1 MGIFWFCAG
10 AAAEWTIN
18 MSYNKNNEH
27 LEFIS
32 NSMLQ
37 TMFDSVTDLIFCKD
51 IDLNYTRCNKSLL
64 EYFGRSE
71 EEVLGKDDVHGLM
84 VPAETAESYRAMD
97 RKVIRERKAITYE
110 EYVPTTAGV
119 SRLFETNKV
128 PLLIDDEVIGIIG
141 IARDISARKAMEES
155 AKNASNAKSSFLAN
169 MSHEIRTPMNSI
181 IGFAELAIDDNIA
194 PKTRDYLNLI
204 IDNSKWLLE
213 LINDILDISKIESG
227 NLKIEAIPFDLHELF
242 VACKIMITPKAN
254 EKNIDLFFYA
264 EPFIGKKLIGD
275 PTRLRQALINLLSNA
290 VKFTESGTVKLAAN
304 VLSFSENNCRLLFE
318 IKDTGIGMTNKQI
331 ANIMEPFYQGDIS
344 TTRKYGGTGLGLA
357 ITKSI
362 VESMGGKLNIIS
374 EPRAGTKISFE
385 INFTLT
391 DMDDE
396 TLGTTNVA
404 LEVEKPLFKGDV
416 LVCEDNFMN
425 QRVIVEHLARV
436 GLNTTIVTNGK
447 EGVDAVRQRMK
458 DGKEP
463 FDLILMDIYMPV
475 MDGIE
480 ATSKIIEIG
489 GEPVIIA
496 ITANVMKEDMELYKK
511 NGMIDHL
518 GKPFTSQEL
527 WLTLLKYLKPVGFS
541 NTEHVENDKKSGNLK
556 NQLRSNFV
564 RNNQNT
570 FTKISDAIEANDITL
585 AHRLAH
591 TLKGNA
597 ALLGKNALSKAALD
611 VETSL
616 KYGENSTNE
625 EQLNLLKTELYIVL
639 DELKPYS
646 IETTVDYSTEVDASD
661 SNAIVAHELYAK
673 LEPLIKRGSPKCV
686 QYVNQLLKIPGTEKL
701 IGEIKD
707 FNFIKAAELLEI
719 LKNDPEDN

>member
-1 MGIFWFCAG
+1 
-10 AAAEWTIN
+10 
-18 MSYNKNNEH
+18 
-27 LEFIS
+27 
-32 NSMLQ
+32 
-37 TMFDSVTDLIFCKD
+37 MFDSVTDLIFTKD
-51 IDLNYTRCNKSLL
+51 INLNYTRCNKSLL
-64 EYFGRSE
+64 EYFGRRE
-71 EEVLGKDDVHGLM
+71 EDIVGKDDVGGLG
-84 VPAETAESYRAMD
+84 VPPDIAESYRKMD
-97 RKVIRERKAITYE
+97 RQVIREKKAITYE
-110 EYVPTTAGV
+110 EYVPTSAGV

-128 PLLIDDEVIGIIG
+128 PLLLNGEVIGIMG
-141 IARDISARKAMEES
+141 IARDISERKAMEES
-155 AKNASNAKSSFLAN
+155 ARNASNAKSSFVAN

-181 IGFAELAIDDNIA
+181 IGFAELAIDDDIA

-227 NLKIEAIPFDLHELF
+227 NMEIESIPFDLHELF
-242 VACKIMITPKAN
+242 VACKIMITPRAN

-290 VKFTESGTVKLAAN
+290 VKFTETGTVKLAAN
-304 VLSFSENNCRLLFE
+304 VVYSNDDNCRLLFE
-318 IKDTGIGMTNKQI
+318 VKDTGIGMTKKQI
-331 ANIMEPFYQGDIS
+331 EKIMEPFYQGDIS

-357 ITKSI
+357 ITKNI
-362 VESMGGKLNIIS
+362 IESMGGKLKIIS

-385 INFTLT
+385 IDFALT

-396 TLGTTNVA
+396 TLGATNVA
-404 LEVEKPLFKGDV
+404 VEISKPLFKGDV
-416 LVCEDNFMN
+416 LVCEDNYMN

-436 GLNTTIVTNGK
+436 GLNSKVVANGK
-447 EGVDAVRQRMK
+447 DGVDAVRQRMK

-489 GEPVIIA
+489 GDPVIIA

-511 NGMIDHL
+511 NGMVDHL
-518 GKPFTSQEL
+518 GKPFTSQDL
-527 WLTLLKYLKPVGFS
+527 WLTLLKHLEPISFS
-541 NTEHVENDKKSGNLK
+541 DADNSEQERKAGNLK
-556 NQLRSNFV
+556 NQLRSDFV

-570 FTKISDAIEANDITL
+570 FTKISDALDSNDIKT

-591 TLKGNA
+591 TLKGTA
-597 ALLGKNALSKAALD
+597 ALIGKSTLSKAAQE
-611 VETSL
+611 VEVSL
-616 KYGENSTNE
+616 KDGENSATE

-646 IETTVDYSTEVDASD
+646 IETIIDYPTDIDPSD
-661 SNAIVAHELYAK
+661 NDVKYNLELYSK
-673 LEPLIKRGSPKCV
+673 LEPLIKRGSPKCM
-686 QYVNQLLKIPGTEKL
+686 QYVNQLLKIPGTKEL
-701 IGEIKD
+701 IEEIKD
-707 FNFIKAAELLEI
+707 FNFTKAAELLVI
-719 LKNDPEDN
+719 LKNDAEDNKI

>member
-1 MGIFWFCAG
+1 M
-10 AAAEWTIN
+10 
-18 MSYNKNNEH
+18 NKES

-37 TMFDSVTDLIFCKD
+37 TMFDSVSDLIFCKD
-51 IDLNYTRCNKSLL
+51 TDFNYTRCNKSLL
-64 EYFGRSE
+64 NYFGLRE
-71 EEVLGKDDVHGLM
+71 EDVIGKDDLNGIR
-84 VPAETAESYRAMD
+84 VPKETADSYRAMD
-97 RKVIRERKAITYE
+97 RHVMREKKAVTYE
-110 EYVPTTAGV
+110 EYVPTSAGV

-128 PLLIDDEVIGIIG
+128 PLFLDGEVIGIMG
-141 IARDISARKAMEES
+141 IARDVSERKAMEDS
-155 AKNASNAKSSFLAN
+155 VKNASDAKSSFLAN

-181 IGFAELAIDDNIA
+181 IGFAELAMDDNIA

-227 NLKIEAIPFDLHELF
+227 NMEIERIPFDLHELF

-304 VLSFSENNCRLLFE
+304 VVSSDENNCRLLFE
-318 IKDTGIGMTNKQI
+318 IKDTGIGMTKKQI
-331 ANIMEPFYQGDIS
+331 EKIMEPFYQGDIS

-357 ITKSI
+357 ITRNI

-374 EPRAGTKISFE
+374 ESGAGTKISFE
-385 INFTLT
+385 VSFSLT
-391 DMDDE
+391 DIGDE
-396 TLGTTNVA
+396 TLGTPSTA
-404 LEVEKPLFKGDV
+404 IEIDKPLFRGDV

-425 QRVIVEHLARV
+425 QRVIVEHLTRV
-436 GLNTTIVTNGK
+436 GLNVEIVANGR

-458 DGKEP
+458 EGKKP

-480 ATSKIIEIG
+480 AATKIIEIG
-489 GEPVIIA
+489 GDPLIIA

-511 NGMIDHL
+511 KGMVDHL

-527 WLTLLKYLKPVGFS
+527 WLTLLKYLDPVGFS
-541 NTEHVENDKKSGNLK
+541 NTEHMENDWKAGSLKSR
-556 NQLRSNFV
+556 LRSDFI
-564 RNNQNT
+564 RGNQNT
-570 FTKISDAIEANDITL
+570 FDKISGALEVNDIKL

-597 ALLGKNALSKAALD
+597 ALIGKSALSKAALD
-611 VETSL
+611 VETAL
-616 KYGENSTNE
+616 KGGENLSNE
-625 EQLNLLKTELYIVL
+625 VQMNQLKTELYIVL

-646 IETTVDYSTEVDASD
+646 IETALDDPTAVGIVNTDVDFAND
-661 SNAIVAHELYAK
+661 LYDK

-701 IGEIKD
+701 IAEIKD
-707 FNFIKAAELLEI
+707 FNFNKADELLAI
-719 LKNDPEDN
+719 LRND